1 MLPILFRCGPLTI
14 HTYGVLVAAGFLL
27 AYAYVLRAARRHGIE
42 TEAMADLFFYA
53 LLSAL
58 VGARLLYVALNW
70 RLFLYDPLAVVKIWQ
85 GGLVFYGGF
94 VAAVPVVAWRV
105 RRLGLGLL
113 VIADMAAP
121 ALALA
126 QAVGRLGCLCA
137 GCCYGR
143 PTELPFAVIFH
154 HPDSLAPLE
163 QPLHP
168 TQAYHA
174 AANGLLFV
182 ILWQTARRRPRPGLV
197 AGLYL
202 LLYPVGRF
210 VIEFFRGDPRGAW
223 AGLSTSQWVSMAVFS
238 AGAAWMAYVR
248 RRAAGAESHA
258 G

>member
-1 MLPILFRCGPLTI
+1 MLPILFRCGPVTI

-42 TEAMADLFFYA
+42 AEAMADLFFYV

-94 VAAVPVVAWRV
+94 VAAVPVAVWRV
-105 RRLGLGLL
+105 RRLGLGLP

-143 PTELPFAVIFH
+143 PAELPFAVIFH
-154 HPDSLAPLE
+154 YPDSLAPLE

-182 ILWQTARRRPRPGLV
+182 VLWQTARRRPRPGLV

-238 AGAAWMAYVR
+238 AGAAWMAYVLR
-248 RRAAGAESHA
+248 HAAGDGSRAA
-258 G
+258 